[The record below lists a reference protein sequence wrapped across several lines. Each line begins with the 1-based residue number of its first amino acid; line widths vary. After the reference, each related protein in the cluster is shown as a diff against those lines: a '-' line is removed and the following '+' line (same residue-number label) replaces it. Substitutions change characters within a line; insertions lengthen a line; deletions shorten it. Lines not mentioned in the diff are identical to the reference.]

1 MEVISIAMKRCG
13 SEASARAELLQ
24 ALGSGSKSRV
34 NKWLRAFKNLHA
46 EIKEALHMYDRVP
59 QTYVWDNMYL
69 MGEGTKSKQRLG
81 PAAALQSLALIQ
93 KDTWQQSIAV
103 QHLMT
108 AHLKSRLKLQGL
120 GSSSFTR
127 HTCLFCNY
135 AIAGSSMNDL
145 FGNWSYDQCSIQVVS
160 QWVSSVAHDQCSSHM
175 ISFSSDD
182 STWWRWPCGWPWRHN
197 DFRGPSGYRSSEQK
211 HWHYWVRHDERPC
224 GYLLSDS

>member
-1 MEVISIAMKRCG
+1 MDDSRELRQIWYTAAHDEETNKFKVSSLANKMEVISIAMKRCG

-145 FGNWSYDQCSIQVVS
+145 FGN
-160 QWVSSVAHDQCSSHM
+160 
-175 ISFSSDD
+175 
-182 STWWRWPCGWPWRHN
+182 
-197 DFRGPSGYRSSEQK
+197 
-211 HWHYWVRHDERPC
+211 
-224 GYLLSDS
+224 